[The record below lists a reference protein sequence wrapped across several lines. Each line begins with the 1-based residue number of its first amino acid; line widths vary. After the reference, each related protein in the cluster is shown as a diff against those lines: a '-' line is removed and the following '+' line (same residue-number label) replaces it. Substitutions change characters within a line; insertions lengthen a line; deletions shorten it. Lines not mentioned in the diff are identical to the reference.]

1 MSKENN
7 LQTFDTY
14 NINDI
19 IKDISV
25 STAYIQGLQRIL
37 TDMLLNFSAGTEKIP
52 EMFKKFELAISDNP
66 ENKVDV
72 TLNREE
78 SDIYTLFSLLQLF
91 KYNANEQGLAK
102 KTETTATV
110 DELKELAM
118 MMHRQ
123 EDVTEKLK
131 EIQEKMTVI
140 N

>member
-110 DELKELAM
+110 EELKELAM